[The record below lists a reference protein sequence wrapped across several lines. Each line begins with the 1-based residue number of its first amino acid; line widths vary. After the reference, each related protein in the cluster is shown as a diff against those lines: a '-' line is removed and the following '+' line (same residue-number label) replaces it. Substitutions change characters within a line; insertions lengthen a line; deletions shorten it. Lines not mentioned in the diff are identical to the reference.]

1 LRGEDIF
8 EAISL
13 MASDGSGEI
22 QDVTRSPWE
31 VYQPTFT
38 PDGRHI
44 LFGSREGGLVSAI
57 WIMNLHGTNKRRL
70 TNAPIEAAGPDASPD
85 GRHVVFYS
93 RQNTPRPGHVF
104 VMNANGTGVK
114 QLTPEEL
121 ISNFPTYS
129 PDGRKIAFEGD
140 SPVSANI
147 FTMNADGSDITKI
160 TSNLVELDNCGGN
173 CVIADWGAEP
183 EE

>member
-1 LRGEDIF
+1 M
-8 EAISL
+8 

-22 QDVTRSPWE
+22 RDVIRSPWE
-31 VYQPTFT
+31 KYQPTFT

-44 LFGSREGGLVSAI
+44 LFGSQEGGLISAI
-57 WIMNLHGTNKRRL
+57 WVMNLHGSNKRRL
-70 TNAPIEAAGPDASPD
+70 TPAAIEAGGPDVSPD

-104 VMNANGTGVK
+104 VMNINGEGTT
-114 QLTPEEL
+114 QRDPNEL
-121 ISNFPTYS
+121 VSVFPTYS
-129 PDGRKIAFEGD
+129 PDGKKIAFEGD
-140 SPVSANI
+140 SAGSANI

-183 EE
+183 VE